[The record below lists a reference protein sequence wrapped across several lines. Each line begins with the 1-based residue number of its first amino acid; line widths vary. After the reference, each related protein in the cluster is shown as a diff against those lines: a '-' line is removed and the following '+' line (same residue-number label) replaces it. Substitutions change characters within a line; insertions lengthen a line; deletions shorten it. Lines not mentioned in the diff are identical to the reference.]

1 MVKYHLLSQAELIFI
16 LSYKYFLYRINKG
29 ANWLNLLACKKKMK
43 SKTAV
48 THPAAELQG
57 MVMD

>member
-1 MVKYHLLSQAELIFI
+1 LAKFI
-16 LSYKYFLYRINKG
+16 SLQ
-29 ANWLNLLACKKKMK
+29 KKMK